1 MIAVQ
6 EKFMM
11 KRLARDCGPSFTVA
25 RASTDQTFSLP
36 YLKPN
41 QSPACRHLTGTN

>member
-25 RASTDQTFSLP
+25 GPQP
-36 YLKPN
+36 IIV
-41 QSPACRHLTGTN
+41 QPAVSQA